1 MSGAENMGKKKKD
14 VEKVAAL
21 DNEYTKE
28 QYAEF
33 QKQQKQL
40 IFRRRRLAVVFLVA
54 FVIFIVSGIQLMKD
68 YQQLNAFKKQQTE
81 AVAES
86 AEADKKLQRLE
97 QEVALLR
104 DDDYVAKL
112 ARSRFYVS
120 KEGEQIYNIP
130 ELGGSTT
137 SSSNE
142 QKQSSEESQS
152 QSNSTEQ

>member
-1 MSGAENMGKKKKD
+1 MGKKKKD

-54 FVIFIVSGIQLMKD
+54 FVIFIVSGVQLMKD
-68 YQQLNAFKKQQTE
+68 YQQLNAFKKQQVE

-86 AEADKKLQRLE
+86 AEADKKLNRLE
-97 QEVALLR
+97 QDVALLR
-104 DDDYVAKL
+104 DEDYVAKL
-112 ARSRFYVS
+112 ARSLFYVS

-130 ELGGSTT
+130 ELGGTT
-137 SSSNE
+137 SSSSD
-142 QKQSSEESQS
+142 QKQSSQESQS
-152 QSNSTEQ
+152 QSHSTEKQSGE

>member
-1 MSGAENMGKKKKD
+1 MGKKKKD
-14 VEKVAAL
+14 MDKVAAL

-54 FVIFIVSGIQLMKD
+54 FVIFIVSGIQLVKD
-68 YQQLNAFKKQQTE
+68 YQQLSAFKTQQAE

-86 AEADKKLQRLE
+86 AEADKKLNRLE
-97 QEVALLR
+97 QDVALLR

-112 ARSRFYVS
+112 ARSRYYVS

-130 ELGGSTT
+130 ELGGTT

-142 QKQSSEESQS
+142 QKSSDSQS
-152 QSNSTEQ
+152 QSHSSEKQSGE

>member
-1 MSGAENMGKKKKD
+1 MGKKKKD
-14 VEKVAAL
+14 MEKVAAL

-54 FVIFIVSGIQLMKD
+54 FVIFIVSGIQLVKD
-68 YQQLNAFKKQQTE
+68 YRQLSAFKTQQAE

-86 AEADKKLQRLE
+86 AEADKKLDRLE
-97 QEVALLR
+97 QDVALLR

-112 ARSRFYVS
+112 ARSRYYVS

-130 ELGGSTT
+130 ELGGTT

-142 QKQSSEESQS
+142 QKTSDSQS
-152 QSNSTEQ
+152 QSHSSEKQSGE

>member
-1 MSGAENMGKKKKD
+1 MGNKKKD
-14 VEKVAAL
+14 MEKVAAL

-68 YQQLNAFKKQQTE
+68 YQQLSAFKKQQTE

-86 AEADKKLQRLE
+86 AEADKKLKRLE
-97 QEVALLR
+97 QDVALLR
-104 DDDYVAKL
+104 DEDYVAKL
-112 ARSRFYVS
+112 ARSRYYVS

-130 ELGGSTT
+130 ELGGTT

-142 QKQSSEESQS
+142 QKASDSQS
-152 QSNSTEQ
+152 QSHSSEKQSGE

>member
-1 MSGAENMGKKKKD
+1 MGKKKKD

-54 FVIFIVSGIQLMKD
+54 FVIFVVSGIQLMKD
-68 YQQLNAFKKQQTE
+68 YQQLHAFKEQQAE

-86 AEADKKLQRLE
+86 AEADKKVERLE
-97 QEVALLR
+97 QDVALLR
-104 DDDYVAKL
+104 DEDYVAKL
-112 ARSRFYVS
+112 ARSRFLVS
-120 KEGEQIYNIP
+120 KDGEQIYNIP
-130 ELGGSTT
+130 EFGGTT
-137 SSSNE
+137 GSSNE
-142 QKQSSEESQS
+142 QRQSAEESQS
-152 QSNSTEQ
+152 QSNSSEQESGE

>member
-1 MSGAENMGKKKKD
+1 MSKKKKD

-54 FVIFIVSGIQLMKD
+54 FVIFIVSGIQLMQD
-68 YQQLNAFKKQQTE
+68 YQQLNAFKKQQAE

-86 AEADKKLQRLE
+86 AEADKKLNRLE
-97 QEVALLR
+97 QDVALLR

-130 ELGGSTT
+130 ELGGTT

-142 QKQSSEESQS
+142 QKQSGQESQS
-152 QSNSTEQ
+152 QSHSTEKQSGE

>member
-1 MSGAENMGKKKKD
+1 MGKKKKD
-14 VEKVAAL
+14 MEKVAAL

-40 IFRRRRLAVVFLVA
+40 IFRRRRLAVVFLMA
-54 FVIFIVSGIQLMKD
+54 FVIFIVSGIQLVKD
-68 YQQLNAFKKQQTE
+68 YQQLNVFKAQE
-81 AVAES
+81 ADAVAES
-86 AEADKKLQRLE
+86 AEADKKLKRLE
-97 QEVALLR
+97 QDVALLR

-112 ARSRFYVS
+112 ARSHFYVS

-130 ELGGSTT
+130 ELGGTT

-142 QKQSSEESQS
+142 QKQSSEVSQS
-152 QSNSTEQ
+152 QSHSTEKQSGE

>member
-1 MSGAENMGKKKKD
+1 MGKKKKD
-14 VEKVAAL
+14 MDKVAAL

-68 YQQLNAFKKQQTE
+68 YQQLSAFKTQQAE

-86 AEADKKLQRLE
+86 AEADKKLSRLE
-97 QEVALLR
+97 QDVALLR

-112 ARSRFYVS
+112 ARSRYYVS

-130 ELGGSTT
+130 ELGGTT

-142 QKQSSEESQS
+142 QKSSDSQS
-152 QSNSTEQ
+152 QSHSSEKQSGE

>member
-1 MSGAENMGKKKKD
+1 MGKKKKD

-68 YQQLNAFKKQQTE
+68 YQQLSAFKKQHEE

-86 AEADKKLQRLE
+86 AEADKKLNRLE
-97 QEVALLR
+97 QDVTLLR
-104 DDDYVAKL
+104 DEDYVAKL
-112 ARSRFYVS
+112 ARSRYFVS
-120 KEGEQIYNIP
+120 KDGEQIYNIP
-130 ELGGSTT
+130 ELGGTT
-137 SSSNE
+137 NSSNE
-142 QKQSSEESQS
+142 QKQSSQESQS
-152 QSNSTEQ
+152 QSHSSD

>member
-1 MSGAENMGKKKKD
+1 MGKKKKD

-54 FVIFIVSGIQLMKD
+54 FVIFIVSGIQLMQD
-68 YQQLNAFKKQQTE
+68 YQQLNAFKKQQAE

-86 AEADKKLQRLE
+86 AEADKKLNRLE
-97 QEVALLR
+97 QDVALLR
-104 DDDYVAKL
+104 DEDYVAKL

-130 ELGGSTT
+130 ELGGTT

-142 QKQSSEESQS
+142 QKQSGQESQS
-152 QSNSTEQ
+152 QSHSTEKQSGE

>member
-1 MSGAENMGKKKKD
+1 MGKKKKD

-40 IFRRRRLAVVFLVA
+40 IFRRRRLAVIFLVA
-54 FVIFIVSGIQLMKD
+54 FVVFIVSGFQLMKD

-86 AEADKKLQRLE
+86 AEADKKLKRLE
-97 QEVALLR
+97 QDVALLR
-104 DDDYVAKL
+104 DEDYVAKL
-112 ARSRFYVS
+112 ARSRYYVS

-130 ELGGSTT
+130 ELGGTT

-142 QKQSSEESQS
+142 PKQSSEESQS
-152 QSNSTEQ
+152 QSHSSEKQSGE

>member
-1 MSGAENMGKKKKD
+1 MSKKKKD

-54 FVIFIVSGIQLMKD
+54 FVIFIVSGIQLMQD
-68 YQQLNAFKKQQTE
+68 YQQLNAFKKQQAE

-86 AEADKKLQRLE
+86 AEADKKLNQLE
-97 QEVALLR
+97 QDVALLR

-130 ELGGSTT
+130 ELGGTT

-142 QKQSSEESQS
+142 QKQSGQESQS
-152 QSNSTEQ
+152 QSHSTEKQSGE

>member
-1 MSGAENMGKKKKD
+1 MGKKETD

-54 FVIFIVSGIQLMKD
+54 FVIFIVSGLQLMKD
-68 YQQLNAFKKQQTE
+68 YQQLNAFKAQHAD

-86 AEADKKLQRLE
+86 AEADKKLKRLE
-97 QEVALLR
+97 EDVALLR

-112 ARSRFYVS
+112 ARSRYYFS

-130 ELGGSTT
+130 ELGGTT

-142 QKQSSEESQS
+142 QKQSSEGSQS
-152 QSNSTEQ
+152 QSRSSDQESGE

>member
-1 MSGAENMGKKKKD
+1 MGKKKKD
-14 VEKVAAL
+14 VEKIAAL

-40 IFRRRRLAVVFLVA
+40 IFRRRRLAVIFLVA

-68 YQQLNAFKKQQTE
+68 YQQLNAFKKQHTE

-86 AEADKKLQRLE
+86 AEADKKLNRLE
-97 QEVALLR
+97 QDVALLR

-130 ELGGSTT
+130 ELGGTT

-142 QKQSSEESQS
+142 QKQSSQESQS
-152 QSNSTEQ
+152 QPNSSEKQSGE

>member
-1 MSGAENMGKKKKD
+1 MGKKKKD
-14 VEKVAAL
+14 MDKVAAL

-40 IFRRRRLAVVFLVA
+40 IFRRRRLTVVFLVA
-54 FVIFIVSGIQLMKD
+54 FVIFIISGIQLMKD
-68 YQQLNAFKKQQTE
+68 YQRLSAFKIQQAE
-81 AVAES
+81 AEAES
-86 AEADKKLQRLE
+86 AEADKKLSRLE
-97 QEVALLR
+97 QDVALLR

-112 ARSRFYVS
+112 ARSRYYVS

-130 ELGGSTT
+130 ELGGTT

-142 QKQSSEESQS
+142 QKSSNSQS
-152 QSNSTEQ
+152 QSHSSEQKSGE

>member
-1 MSGAENMGKKKKD
+1 MGKKKKD

-68 YQQLNAFKKQQTE
+68 YQQLGVFKKQQE
-81 AVAES
+81 VAVAES
-86 AEADKKLQRLE
+86 AEVDKKLNRLE
-97 QEVALLR
+97 QDVTLLR
-104 DDDYVAKL
+104 DEDYVAKL
-112 ARSRFYVS
+112 ARSRYFVS

-130 ELGGSTT
+130 ELGGTT

-142 QKQSSEESQS
+142 QKQSSQESQS
-152 QSNSTEQ
+152 QSHSSDKKSGE

>member
-1 MSGAENMGKKKKD
+1 MGKKKKD
-14 VEKVAAL
+14 LEKVAAL

-86 AEADKKLQRLE
+86 AEADKKLNRLE
-97 QEVALLR
+97 QDVALLR

-130 ELGGSTT
+130 ELGGTT

-142 QKQSSEESQS
+142 QKESSQESQS
-152 QSNSTEQ
+152 QSHSTEKQSGE

>member
-1 MSGAENMGKKKKD
+1 MGKKKKD

-54 FVIFIVSGIQLMKD
+54 FVIFIVSGVQLMKD
-68 YQQLNAFKKQQTE
+68 YQQLNAFKKQHEE

-86 AEADKKLQRLE
+86 AEVDKKLSRLE
-97 QEVALLR
+97 QDVTLLR
-104 DDDYVAKL
+104 DEDYVAKL
-112 ARSRFYVS
+112 ARSRYLVS
-120 KEGEQIYNIP
+120 KDGEQIYNIP
-130 ELGGSTT
+130 ELGGTT
-137 SSSNE
+137 NSSNE
-142 QKQSSEESQS
+142 QKQSSQESQS
-152 QSNSTEQ
+152 QSHSSDKQSGE

>member
-1 MSGAENMGKKKKD
+1 MGKKEKD

-54 FVIFIVSGIQLMKD
+54 FVIFIVSGLQLMKD
-68 YQQLNAFKKQQTE
+68 YQQLNAFKAQQAD

-86 AEADKKLQRLE
+86 AEADKKLKRLE
-97 QEVALLR
+97 QDVALLR

-112 ARSRFYVS
+112 ARSRYYVS

-130 ELGGSTT
+130 ELGGTT

-142 QKQSSEESQS
+142 QKQSSEGSQS
-152 QSNSTEQ
+152 QSRSSDQQSGE

>member
-1 MSGAENMGKKKKD
+1 MGKKKTD

-40 IFRRRRLAVVFLVA
+40 IFRRRRLSVVFLVA
-54 FVIFIVSGIQLMKD
+54 FVIFIVSGIQLVKD
-68 YQQLNAFKKQQTE
+68 YQQLKGFKSQQAA
-81 AVAES
+81 AVIES
-86 AEADKKLQRLE
+86 AETDKKLNHLE

-112 ARSRFYVS
+112 ARSRYYVS

-130 ELGGSTT
+130 ELGGTT

-142 QKQSSEESQS
+142 QKQSLEENQS
-152 QSNSTEQ
+152 QSHSSEKQSGE

>member
-1 MSGAENMGKKKKD
+1 MGKKKKD
-14 VEKVAAL
+14 TEKVAAL

-33 QKQQKQL
+33 QKQHKQL

-54 FVIFIVSGIQLMKD
+54 FVIFLVSGFQLMKD
-68 YQQLNAFKKQQTE
+68 YQQLNTFKKQHVE

-86 AEADKKLQRLE
+86 KEADKKLKRLE
-97 QEVALLR
+97 QDVALLR
-104 DDDYVAKL
+104 DEDYVAKL

-130 ELGGSTT
+130 ELGGTT
-137 SSSNE
+137 SSNAE
-142 QKQSSEESQS
+142 QKSSAEESHSQSHSSEKQS
-152 QSNSTEQ
+152 GE

>member
-1 MSGAENMGKKKKD
+1 MGKKKKD
-14 VEKVAAL
+14 MEKVAAL

-54 FVIFIVSGIQLMKD
+54 FVIFIVSGVQLMKD

-86 AEADKKLQRLE
+86 AEADKKLKRLE
-97 QEVALLR
+97 QDVALLR
-104 DDDYVAKL
+104 DEDYVAKL
-112 ARSRFYVS
+112 ARSRYFVS

-130 ELGGSTT
+130 ELGGTT

-142 QKQSSEESQS
+142 QKSSEESQS
-152 QSNSTEQ
+152 QSHSSDKKSGE

>member
-1 MSGAENMGKKKKD
+1 MGKKKKD
-14 VEKVAAL
+14 MDKVAAL

-68 YQQLNAFKKQQTE
+68 YQQLSAFKTQQAE

-86 AEADKKLQRLE
+86 AEADKKLNRLE
-97 QEVALLR
+97 QDVALLR

-112 ARSRFYVS
+112 ARSRYYVS

-130 ELGGSTT
+130 ELGGTT

-142 QKQSSEESQS
+142 QKSSDSQS
-152 QSNSTEQ
+152 QSHSSEKQSGE

>member
-1 MSGAENMGKKKKD
+1 MGKKEKD

-54 FVIFIVSGIQLMKD
+54 FVIFIVSGLQLMKD
-68 YQQLNAFKKQQTE
+68 YQQLNAFKAQHAD

-86 AEADKKLQRLE
+86 AEADKKLKRLE
-97 QEVALLR
+97 QDVALLR

-112 ARSRFYVS
+112 ARSRYYVS

-130 ELGGSTT
+130 ELGGTT

-142 QKQSSEESQS
+142 QKQSSEGSQS
-152 QSNSTEQ
+152 QSRSSDQESGE

>member
-1 MSGAENMGKKKKD
+1 MGKKKKD
-14 VEKVAAL
+14 MEKVAAL

-54 FVIFIVSGIQLMKD
+54 FVIFIVSGIQLVKD
-68 YQQLNAFKKQQTE
+68 YQQLNAFKEQQAQ

-86 AEADKKLQRLE
+86 GEADKKLSRLE
-97 QEVALLR
+97 QDVALLR

-112 ARSRFYVS
+112 ARSRYYVS

-130 ELGGSTT
+130 ELGGTT

-142 QKQSSEESQS
+142 QKSSDSQS
-152 QSNSTEQ
+152 QSHSSEKQSGE

>member
-1 MSGAENMGKKKKD
+1 MGKKKKD
-14 VEKVAAL
+14 MEKVAAL

-54 FVIFIVSGIQLMKD
+54 FVIFIVSGMQLMKD
-68 YQQLNAFKKQQTE
+68 YQQLSAFKKQHTE

-86 AEADKKLQRLE
+86 AEADKKLNRLE
-97 QEVALLR
+97 QDVALLR

-130 ELGGSTT
+130 ELGGTT

-142 QKQSSEESQS
+142 QKESSQESQS
-152 QSNSTEQ
+152 QSHSTEKQSGE

>member
-1 MSGAENMGKKKKD
+1 MGKKKKD
-14 VEKVAAL
+14 MEKVAAL

-54 FVIFIVSGIQLMKD
+54 FVIFIVSGIQLVKD
-68 YQQLNAFKKQQTE
+68 YQQLSAFKTQQAE

-86 AEADKKLQRLE
+86 AEADKKLNRLE
-97 QEVALLR
+97 QDVALLR

-112 ARSRFYVS
+112 ARSRYYVS

-130 ELGGSTT
+130 ELGGTT

-142 QKQSSEESQS
+142 QKSSDSQS
-152 QSNSTEQ
+152 QSHSSEKQSGE

>member
-1 MSGAENMGKKKKD
+1 MGKKKKD
-14 VEKVAAL
+14 MEKVAAL

-54 FVIFIVSGIQLMKD
+54 FVIFVVSGIQLMKD
-68 YQQLNAFKKQQTE
+68 YQQLNAFKKQHTE
-81 AVAES
+81 ALAES
-86 AEADKKLQRLE
+86 AEADKKLTRLE
-97 QEVALLR
+97 QDVALLR

-130 ELGGSTT
+130 ELGGTT

-142 QKQSSEESQS
+142 HKQSSQDNQS
-152 QSNSTEQ
+152 QSSEQTSGE